1 MNIFWYLV
9 IGITLT
15 SLAYR
20 LIGTKAISYI
30 EGTVFLTVV
39 VTWPVFLAIFILS
52 WIFIACLF
60 LIYLMA
66 WIISKIINSLKPSSL

>member
-20 LIGTKAISYI
+20 VIGIEAVSYR
-30 EGTVFLTVV
+30 EGIALLTSV
-39 VTWPVFLAIFILS
+39 
-52 WIFIACLF
+52 
-60 LIYLMA
+60 MA
-66 WIISKIINSLKPSSL
+66 WPAFLLLFIMAWVFVVILFFIYSMAWSIGQIINFLKPSSL